1 MCPIYTRL
9 FNIILDLGIV
19 PDSWS
24 LGDILPIYKNK
35 GSIHQPENYRP
46 ITLLSCFGKLF
57 TAILNTRISSY
68 FDENYI
74 IESCQAGFRKGFS
87 TTDNLF
93 IIQNLVEI
101 AKGNKN
107 KLFCAFV
114 DFKQAFDTV
123 WRDGLWQKMYDS
135 RINGKCFEIIKNM
148 YSNIKSRVSTAEG
161 STVFF
166 PCQTGVRQGENLSP
180 LLFSIFLNDL
190 RHYLS
195 TNGAQGVLCD
205 SGDDENIHVFMR
217 LFVLLF
223 ADDTVLFSKSK
234 EDLQTA
240 LNIFSE
246 YCTTWKL
253 TINTAKTKV
262 MIFSSGRQGKN
273 LKFHVNG
280 AELEIVNEYKYLGIY
295 LARSGAF
302 AKAKKHIVDQANYA
316 LFSLQRKIRHLN
328 LPIDLQIE
336 LFNKMIKP
344 ILLYGCE
351 IWGHGNLESIERVQL
366 KFLKQIL
373 NLKKSTPSF
382 MVYGEVGAYPLYVD
396 IHTRIVSFWTKLGDN
411 GINDTAVTLYKII
424 SILNDKQILK
434 SKWLNNIKNMRF
446 SNGFGHIW
454 ETHDEVNR
462 KWFVETFKQKL
473 KDQYLQNWSSRVDQ
487 SPSGKNYRLF
497 KNSFELNPYFT
508 YLSNKES
515 KLLTAFRTRNHHLP
529 IEIGRWAS
537 KPITERTCNL
547 CQDDIGDEYHYI
559 MACRHFTDL
568 RKQLIKPYYRT
579 NINTLKFNELMNHG
593 NKTTLKNL
601 CKFIDIVMKTCKERN
616 THQ

>member
-1 MCPIYTRL
+1 
-9 FNIILDLGIV
+9 
-19 PDSWS
+19 
-24 LGDILPIYKNK
+24 
-35 GSIHQPENYRP
+35 
-46 ITLLSCFGKLF
+46 
-57 TAILNTRISSY
+57 
-68 FDENYI
+68 
-74 IESCQAGFRKGFS
+74 
-87 TTDNLF
+87 
-93 IIQNLVEI
+93 
-101 AKGNKN
+101 
-107 KLFCAFV
+107 
-114 DFKQAFDTV
+114 
-123 WRDGLWQKMYDS
+123 
-135 RINGKCFEIIKNM
+135 M

-273 LKFHVNG
+273 VKFHLNG
-280 AELEIVNEYKYLGIY
+280 AELEIVNESKYLGIY

-373 NLKKSTPSF
+373 NLKKSTPSS
-382 MVYGEVGAYPLYVD
+382 MVYGEVDAYPLYVD
-396 IHTRIVSFWTKLGDN
+396 IHTRIVSYWTKLVDN
-411 GINDTAVTLYKII
+411 GINDTAVTLYKIL

-434 SKWLNNIKNMRF
+434 SKWLNNIKNMLF

-473 KDQYLQNWSSRVDQ
+473 KDQNLQNWSSRVDQ
-487 SPSGKNYRLF
+487 SSSGKNYRLF

-537 KPITERTCNL
+537 KPITERACNL
-547 CQDDIGDEYHYI
+547 CQDEIGDEYHYI

-579 NINTLKFNELMNHG
+579 HINTLKCNELMNHG

-601 CKFIDIVMKTCKERN
+601 CKFKDIVMKTCKERN